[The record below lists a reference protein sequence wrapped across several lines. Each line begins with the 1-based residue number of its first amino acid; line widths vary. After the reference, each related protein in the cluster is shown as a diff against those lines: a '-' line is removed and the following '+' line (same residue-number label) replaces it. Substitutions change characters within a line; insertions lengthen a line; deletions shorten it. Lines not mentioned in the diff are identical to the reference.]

1 MQRPHSAHRP
11 STPKIASPPLTEPVT
26 WITPA
31 QYRTVREQDTNALR
45 LAHTPS
51 GWVDSLG
58 KDLVLHHTTH
68 EGVQSL
74 AKQLPEILP
83 SYDLRP
89 ERIFQRILPRKNE
102 DRSHPVLLVG
112 DSTLPLQTHVLENG
126 LRFELDF
133 TAGYS
138 TGLFLDQRTNRRYLE
153 QTVRPKRLLNL
164 FAYTCAFSVA
174 AARGGAETWSVDLS
188 RKSLD
193 RGKTNLTLN
202 GFPTERHRF
211 YADDVMDVLPRLE
224 RRKEQFDCVILDP
237 PTFSRGNKGRRFQ
250 VEDHLGEVLSAV
262 IPLCERNA
270 SILLSTNCTTI
281 NQRTLEAIA
290 AHTVRAHRRGASY
303 HREPLT
309 PDLRGPAIS
318 TTTWIHLR

>member
-1 MQRPHSAHRP
+1 MQRSRSAQRP
-11 STPKIASPPLTEPVT
+11 SLPRIPSPTQTEIAT
-26 WITPA
+26 WITPNH
-31 QYRTVREQDTNALR
+31 YRSLLEQKTNAIR

-51 GWVDSLG
+51 GWVDLLG
-58 KDLVLHHTTH
+58 NDLILHHTAP
-68 EGVQSL
+68 EGIQTL
-74 AKQLPEILP
+74 ANQLPEILP
-83 SYDLRP
+83 SYDLLPQRV
-89 ERIFQRILPRKNE
+89 FQRILPRKNE
-102 DRSHPVLLVG
+102 DRSNPVLLQG
-112 DSTLPLQTHVLENG
+112 DPSLPLQTHVLENG
-126 LRFELDF
+126 LLFELDF

-174 AARGGAETWSVDLS
+174 AARVGAETCSVDLS

-193 RGKTNLTLN
+193 RGKSNLVLN
-202 GFPTERHRF
+202 GFPAEPHRF

-250 VEDHLGEVLSAV
+250 VEDHLGEALSAV

-270 SILLSTNCTTI
+270 SILLSTNCTSM

-290 AHTVRAHRRGASY
+290 AHTVRTHRRGASY
-303 HREPLT
+303 HQEPLT

>member
-1 MQRPHSAHRP
+1 MPRPHS
-11 STPKIASPPLTEPVT
+11 TPKTPHRGIAPPPKTDSPV
-26 WITPA
+26 WITPPH
-31 QYRTVREQDTNALR
+31 YRSLLELKTNALR
-45 LAHTPS
+45 LAHSSS
-51 GWVDSLG
+51 GWIDLLG
-58 KDLVLHHTTH
+58 NDLILHHPSP
-68 EGVQSL
+68 EGIQIF
-74 AKQLPEILP
+74 ADQLPSTLP
-83 SYDLRP
+83 AYDLHP
-89 ERIFQRILPRKNE
+89 LRIFQRILPRKNE
-102 DRSHPVLLVG
+102 DRSNPVLLQG
-112 DSTLPLQTHVLENG
+112 DPSLPLQTRVLENG
-126 LRFELDF
+126 LLFELDF

-138 TGLFLDQRTNRRYLE
+138 AGLFLDQRTNRHYLE

-174 AARGGAETWSVDLS
+174 AARAGAETCSVDLS

-202 GFPTERHRF
+202 GFSTEPHRF

-224 RRKEQFDCVILDP
+224 RRNEQFDCVILDP

-250 VEDHLGEVLSAV
+250 VEEHLGDVLAAV
-262 IPLCERNA
+262 LPLCDRNA
-270 SILLSTNCTTI
+270 SILLSTNCTAI

-290 AHTVRAHRRGASY
+290 ANTVRAHRRGASY